1 MKIAFLIGSVRGRGY
16 KLDFLNESL
25 QFLGRNF
32 CTLIWFLAVK
42 VPETLIDHVINF
54 SWKAKELG
62 MLSEEGQNFIAI
74 NIDIAEKG
82 AEFDIIGFLHHSH
95 FI

>member
-54 SWKAKELG
+54 SW
-62 MLSEEGQNFIAI
+62 
-74 NIDIAEKG
+74 
-82 AEFDIIGFLHHSH
+82 
-95 FI
+95 